1 MADIRGDFDE
11 QFERGRIL
19 YNGNC
24 GGCHNLKING
34 RMVVPD
40 FSLPQLLDYE
50 MRMQYAAHGDRLS
63 EARVVKEELDD
74 IQVYLRFRRPSGH
87 PVAPLPVPQA
97 TPKMN

>member
-63 EARVVKEELDD
+63 EARVSKEELDD

-97 TPKMN
+97 PPKMN